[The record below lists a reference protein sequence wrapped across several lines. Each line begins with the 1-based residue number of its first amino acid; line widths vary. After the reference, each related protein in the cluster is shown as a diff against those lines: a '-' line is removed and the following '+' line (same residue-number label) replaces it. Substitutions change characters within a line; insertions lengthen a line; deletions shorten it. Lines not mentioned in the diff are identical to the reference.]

1 MDNDPNLKFV
11 EGSVCIVRV
20 KRQGYDYLP
29 VLPSRRGDDTIELK
43 EGIILNCLGLKEVQ
57 PGVFFYEME
66 VVTGSKAGDTVW
78 VGHQLVDLLDEIP
91 SHNRLR

>member
-1 MDNDPNLKFV
+1 M
-11 EGSVCIVRV
+11 
-20 KRQGYDYLP
+20 GYDFLP
-29 VLPSRRGDDTIELK
+29 VLPSRRGDDAIELK

-66 VVTGSKAGDTVW
+66 VVTGIKAGDTVW
-78 VGHQLVDLLDEIP
+78 VGHQLCNMLDEIP